1 MKKILCGLLLL
12 GVLVL
17 PGYAQKN
24 DSQWIEQNFTAA
36 AQHARNMVSAM
47 SAYPD
52 QLPRTTDADGK
63 LVPCNSSWWTSG
75 FFPGTLWLLYEK
87 TRDAQFRDY
96 AKLYTARIEKEKAN
110 TGTHDLGFMLYNSFG
125 NGLRLIGDPG
135 YREVLLTGA
144 RSLISRFNARIGCIM
159 SWNPN
164 ARWKFPV
171 IIDNM
176 MNLEFLLWAHKS
188 SGEAIFYNTAVTHA
202 DTTIKNHF
210 RKDYSSYH
218 VVSYD
223 PVTGEVE
230 KRQTSQGY
238 ADESSWARGQSWGLY
253 GFVMMYRETG
263 HKRYLDQAH
272 HIAGYLLKHPN
283 LPADKVPYWDYNAPG
298 IPNEKRDASAAA
310 IMASA
315 LVELS
320 WYSSP
325 ETARPYVAAA
335 VRQLQTLSSAEYRAE
350 PGTNANF
357 LLKHSVGS
365 IPGKSEVDVPLTY
378 ADYYF
383 LEALKRLQDKRTR
396 LPDGSLAADK
406 VRTTGTRL
414 RQMTGTEPRS
424 KGKRCT

>member
-1 MKKILCGLLLL
+1 MKRIFCGLLILV
-12 GVLVL
+12 VLVL
-17 PGYAQKN
+17 PGFAQK
-24 DSQWIEQNFTAA
+24 QGPPWVEQSFTVA

-47 SAYPD
+47 SAYPG
-52 QLPRTTDADGK
+52 QLPRTVDAGGK

-87 TRDAQFRDY
+87 TGDAQFRDL
-96 AKLYTARIEKEKAN
+96 AKLFTARIENEKIN

-125 NGLRLIGDPG
+125 NGLRLTGDPG

-144 RSLISRFNARIGCIM
+144 RSLISRFNWRVGCIM

-164 ARWKFPV
+164 ARWKYPV

-176 MNLEFLLWAHKS
+176 MNLEFLMWAHKS
-188 SGEAIFYNTAVTHA
+188 SGEASLYHAAVTHA
-202 DTTIKNHF
+202 DMTIKNHF

-223 PVTGEVE
+223 PLTGEIE

-263 HKRYLDQAH
+263 QQRYLEQAQ
-272 HIAGYLLKHPN
+272 HIADYLLAHPN
-283 LPADKVPYWDYNAPG
+283 LPEDKIPYWDYNAPG

-320 WYSSP
+320 WYSDP
-325 ETARPYVAAA
+325 GPANQYLGAA
-335 VRQLQTLSSAEYRAE
+335 VQQLRTLSTAEYRAE
-350 PGTNANF
+350 PGTNGNF

-365 IPGKSEVDVPLTY
+365 IPGKSEVDVPLAY

-383 LEALKRLQDKRTR
+383 LEALKRLQDRRTR
-396 LPDGSLAADK
+396 LANP
-406 VRTTGTRL
+406 
-414 RQMTGTEPRS
+414 
-424 KGKRCT
+424 